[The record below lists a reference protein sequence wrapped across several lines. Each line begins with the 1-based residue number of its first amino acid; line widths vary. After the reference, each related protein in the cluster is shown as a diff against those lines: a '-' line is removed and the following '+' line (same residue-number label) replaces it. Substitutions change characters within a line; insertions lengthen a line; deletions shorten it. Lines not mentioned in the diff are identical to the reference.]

1 MRPRRRRSTPQRAT
15 EWRAALPNPPAG
27 IIVSAGDRIGGFGGG
42 PHGEE
47 SDAQTGEASAVATA
61 AAPAPAAQPAKSSAP
76 AWYGI
81 VIDGKRV
88 PYTLPSVA
96 EAEAAAIGLREQGH
110 KVAIYDQDTNQV
122 VKRL

>member
-1 MRPRRRRSTPQRAT
+1 MAKRATRKPVKRRLRPRPA
-15 EWRAALPNPPAG
+15 RAARK
-27 IIVSAGDRIGGFGGG
+27 S
-42 PHGEE
+42 
-47 SDAQTGEASAVATA
+47 VAKA

>member
-1 MRPRRRRSTPQRAT
+1 MAKRSTRKPVKRPARKPPAKAARRSVARA
-15 EWRAALPNPPAG
+15 R
-27 IIVSAGDRIGGFGGG
+27 
-42 PHGEE
+42 
-47 SDAQTGEASAVATA
+47 
-61 AAPAPAAQPAKSSAP
+61 APAPAKPSAP

-96 EAEAAAIGLREQGH
+96 DAEAAAAGLREQGH